1 MTDIKNNVYESS
13 THKGNSLF
21 CLFNLPAG
29 SRVLIVGESLAEWKQ
44 YFRSV
49 CCCTPT
55 VKIGSGWNNFHIILF
70 HPCRYSSKQLISQ
83 DISKLKALLAP
94 NGYLF
99 CLVKNFYSLATLKDL
114 KRGLGRQV
122 LSATKCG
129 YSGYKNILISQN
141 FGHVGGY
148 LPLPDRKM
156 PEEIVDIGSKLLDVP
171 YSPHWLIRFF
181 NSMGLYRYVY
191 DGYLFICGKQ
201 KVGVNPFFDFLAQ
214 KIRGYLKSENAKV
227 SLERF
232 DMRSRG
238 AVVLYLLEVISG
250 EMFIARI
257 VSDSRTDTIV
267 KKNRQFLEWLHQ
279 KSELAHIKNLVPFP
293 VEKGSYQGVSIHI
306 ETMVPGKLAWKAI
319 RRKVRDTIYKE
330 AVNFIFQLNKHTKEN
345 TLLDKDKLESL
356 FERDLQRFN
365 KITCINNELKNNI
378 LKMIS
383 IIKDK
388 LLGRKIWLVAS
399 HGDYGYGNILIDPDT
414 GRLQGV
420 IDWDT
425 GRKEEFPW
433 IDMLNMAIQNEKSN
447 NSNRLSGAVRAIASR
462 TPFAGL
468 INNCSVYE
476 REFKV
481 GNGVLKILFY
491 IALIRYMGRAAQYE
505 SIFNA
510 EQNEYLESFNYLNNV
525 LPL

>member
-1 MTDIKNNVYESS
+1 
-13 THKGNSLF
+13 
-21 CLFNLPAG
+21 
-29 SRVLIVGESLAEWKQ
+29 
-44 YFRSV
+44 
-49 CCCTPT
+49 
-55 VKIGSGWNNFHIILF
+55 
-70 HPCRYSSKQLISQ
+70 
-83 DISKLKALLAP
+83 
-94 NGYLF
+94 
-99 CLVKNFYSLATLKDL
+99 
-114 KRGLGRQV
+114 
-122 LSATKCG
+122 
-129 YSGYKNILISQN
+129 
-141 FGHVGGY
+141 
-148 LPLPDRKM
+148 
-156 PEEIVDIGSKLLDVP
+156 
-171 YSPHWLIRFF
+171 
-181 NSMGLYRYVY
+181 
-191 DGYLFICGKQ
+191 
-201 KVGVNPFFDFLAQ
+201 
-214 KIRGYLKSENAKV
+214 
-227 SLERF
+227 
-232 DMRSRG
+232 
-238 AVVLYLLEVISG
+238 
-250 EMFIARI
+250 
-257 VSDSRTDTIV
+257 
-267 KKNRQFLEWLHQ
+267 
-279 KSELAHIKNLVPFP
+279 
-293 VEKGSYQGVSIHI
+293 
-306 ETMVPGKLAWKAI
+306 
-319 RRKVRDTIYKE
+319 
-330 AVNFIFQLNKHTKEN
+330 
-345 TLLDKDKLESL
+345 
-356 FERDLQRFN
+356 
-365 KITCINNELKNNI
+365 
-378 LKMIS
+378 MIS